1 MNIEL
6 IKEETTAQ
14 PITSPPADP
23 LLLQNL
29 ELSTPQRKKR
39 WNTSIEVEYDPIK
52 DLFVDANTK
61 APIFA
66 LLDADEEEA
75 YFDEDTEVDPLEFES
90 DNSDWIKRGGGG
102 NLKLEEL
109 LGIQSPRRLRV
120 HEKAKALK

>member
-6 IKEETTAQ
+6 TQKETVTNK
-14 PITSPPADP
+14 PIASPADP
-23 LLLQNL
+23 LLLQKI

-39 WNTSIEVEYDPIK
+39 WNTSIEVEYDPIQ
-52 DLFVDANTK
+52 DLFVDKITK

-66 LLDADEEEA
+66 LLDSDEEEE
-75 YFDEDTEVDPLEFES
+75 YFDEETEVDPLEFES
-90 DNSDWIKRGGGG
+90 DNSDWIKHGGGG